1 MLLTSHSQHVHLI
14 GLPNILGLPH
24 TQGQAT
30 GCPHHQLFGVIPLL
44 PRDLAGLP
52 QPCTPPLG
60 DPNSEDVVTLPEVLQ
75 STVAVLGPHQRL
87 GQELLRYPISLLLLA
102 TLV

>member
-1 MLLTSHSQHVHLI
+1 M
-14 GLPNILGLPH
+14 PH

-30 GCPHHQLFGVIPLL
+30 GCPHHQLLGVIPLL

-52 QPCTPPLG
+52 QPYTPLLG
-60 DPNSEDVVTLPEVLQ
+60 DPNSEEVVTLPEVLQ
-75 STVAVLGPHQRL
+75 STAAVLGPHQRL
-87 GQELLRYPISLLLLA
+87 GQELLRYPISLLLLV